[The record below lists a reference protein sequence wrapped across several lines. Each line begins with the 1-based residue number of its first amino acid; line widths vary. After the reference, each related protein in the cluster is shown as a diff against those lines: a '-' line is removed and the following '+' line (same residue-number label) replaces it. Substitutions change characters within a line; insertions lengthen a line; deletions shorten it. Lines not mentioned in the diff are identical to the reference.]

1 MNLHFFSSIQHRS
14 RYLVPLIA
22 LLLFLSGCSLGS
34 EMMLRVYLQTHGAQ
48 VQQAASTDSKP
59 VRFVVEPGS
68 PARIIAQQLQ
78 AAGLITDA
86 RLFEAYVRVNNLAA
100 GLEAGA
106 FILSPAMTLAEIAET
121 LQKAEAASLTI
132 TIPEGWR
139 LEQIGDYLEEAGVFG
154 EDKAALASYRQ
165 QTASGELVEL
175 DPARYAFLGSR
186 PQGTSLEGYLFPDTY
201 ELPLTGATAQAVLQR
216 QLDTFA
222 RRVLPLYEAAI
233 TQKTTTLSLYE
244 VLTLASIV
252 EREAVVSEERPAIAG
267 VYLNRLAAGMKLE
280 ADPTV
285 QYAMGYQAATDQWW
299 KTPVFLEEY
308 SSVDSPYN
316 TYLYAGL
323 PPGPIASPGLSS
335 IQAALQPAQHDYL
348 YFVALPD
355 GSGRHV
361 FAKTFEEHSINVQK
375 YLRGQ

>member
-1 MNLHFFSSIQHRS
+1 MNLHFFSPIRP
-14 RYLVPLIA
+14 RLIYLVLLIA
-22 LLLFLSGCSLGS
+22 LLLFLPGCSLGS
-34 EMMLRVYLQTHGAQ
+34 EMMLRVYLQTHSAQ

-106 FILSPAMTLAEIAET
+106 FILRPSMTLAEIAET
-121 LQKAEAASLTI
+121 LQQAEAASLTI

-154 EDKAALASYRQ
+154 EDKTALANYRSE
-165 QTASGELVEL
+165 TASGTLLDL
-175 DPARYAFLGSR
+175 DPARYPFLNSR
-186 PQGTSLEGYLFPDTY
+186 PPGTSLEGYLFPDTY
-201 ELPLTGATAQAVLQR
+201 ELPLAGATAQDVLQR
-216 QLDTFA
+216 QLSTFA
-222 RRVLPLYEAAI
+222 QRVLPLYEASVA
-233 TQKTTTLSLYE
+233 QQTTTLSLYE

-267 VYLNRLAAGMKLE
+267 VYLNRLAAGIKLE

-285 QYAMGYQAATDQWW
+285 QYAMGYQAAADQWW

-361 FAKTFEEHSINVQK
+361 FAKTFEEHSLNVQK

>member
-1 MNLHFFSSIQHRS
+1 
-14 RYLVPLIA
+14 
-22 LLLFLSGCSLGS
+22 
-34 EMMLRVYLQTHGAQ
+34 MMLRVYLQTHSAQ
-48 VQQAASTDSKP
+48 VQQAASTEPKP

-68 PARIIAQQLQ
+68 PARLIAQQLQ

-86 RLFEAYVRVNNLAA
+86 RLFEAYVRVNGLAA

-106 FILSPAMTLAEIAET
+106 FILSPSMTLAEIAET
-121 LQKAEAASLTI
+121 MQHAEAESLTI

-154 EDKAALASYRQ
+154 EDKAALTSYRS
-165 QTASGELVEL
+165 QTVSGELVEH
-175 DPARYAFLGSR
+175 DRAPYAFLDSR
-186 PQGTSLEGYLFPDTY
+186 PTGASLEGYLFPDTY
-201 ELPLTGATAQAVLQR
+201 ELPLAGATAQDVLQR
-216 QLDTFA
+216 QLSTFA
-222 RRVLPLYEAAI
+222 RRVLPLYEAAVAE
-233 TQKTTTLSLYE
+233 KTTSLSLYE

-252 EREAVVSEERPAIAG
+252 EREAVVSDERPAIAS
-267 VYLNRLAAGMKLE
+267 VYLNRLAIGMKLE

-335 IQAALQPAQHDYL
+335 IQAVLQPAQHDYL

-375 YLRGQ
+375 YLRG